1 MKEQEQKFQAEQ
13 ADKQAEATRYA
24 ADKASE
30 DKAKQ
35 MQNNKEVA
43 YINVNGQE
51 IRERMKNSTNAAQTL
66 AEIEA
71 NLMAKETE
79 SKPSL

>member
-1 MKEQEQKFQAEQ
+1 
-13 ADKQAEATRYA
+13 
-24 ADKASE
+24 
-30 DKAKQ
+30 